1 MLRCVIAF
9 LPSDSQFAPEVCGLG
24 GRRDQ
29 FTDFNQCRHIDLRRT
44 HGHAGANNRINHP
57 PGDHHDDACRT
68 QNLKKLACRPL
79 LNAPN
84 ANLLAKIGM
93 PAIMNLQIRS
103 NMGRMNG

>member
-9 LPSDSQFAPEVCGLG
+9 LPSDSLFASEVCGLG

-29 FTDFNQCRHIDLRRT
+29 CTQFDQRRHIDLRRS
-44 HGHAGANNRINHP
+44 HGHAGAHNRINHP
-57 PGDHHDDACRT
+57 PGNRHDDACWT
-68 QNLKKLACRPL
+68 QNLEKLACRPL

-93 PAIMNLQIRS
+93 PAVMNL
-103 NMGRMNG
+103 